1 MLTVKKA
8 STGCHEPAGAF
19 FEWNGG
25 SFMSKIAILLPKE
38 YMLEQAR
45 NVIREDELDID
56 ILKVIKTSDSVYE
69 ARQAVEQ
76 GAEVVLARGVQ
87 AAFIRQYTNIPVAE
101 LTLTGQE
108 IGLMI
113 ASAKKKVPDKKCP
126 QIALIGFKNMFSDTT
141 YADEL
146 FDIRLKFYDITAIE
160 QAAEKVDL
168 AIQEGADV
176 LLGGDTV
183 NALAAQKGIPAQFI
197 DSTEESIR
205 SAIGVAK
212 KMILTAEAEKNF
224 TAQFETVL
232 DNSYNGILEIDE
244 NKEIMIVNRA
254 GEELFHKKASQL
266 EGTALGKVIPEL
278 EQRYIDDV
286 LSGKRDSFM
295 TSVYVAGV
303 PMMLTAAPIQ
313 YENKIR
319 GAIISLYRN
328 ASVRKNDADEL
339 HSYYLKGYVAYA
351 HFSDIRITGKEMEY
365 CVELSK
371 MYALS
376 KNPVLICGEDG
387 TDKEKLAQCIHNNSS
402 YKAGPFVAVNCSGM
416 TEQMQVDRLFGNPD
430 AEDDSM
436 KKGALAIGDHGT
448 IVISEIEKLSLLCQ
462 YRLYRAIRYDS
473 LIQND
478 LERSQTL
485 DNRIIAITG
494 ADLYQYVEQGR
505 FRQDLY
511 YLLNSLTV
519 EIPPLRKRPQDIRA
533 IVEDCRVRFTKRYA
547 RFPKIAEDAMEALA
561 GFGWQGNEIQL
572 ESFCERLFLTSPKK
586 TITSDYVYFLLDTLY
601 PVKERISEDGTT
613 VIYQH
618 PEAARLTELL
628 EKHQGNRSAVA
639 KELGIST
646 TTLWRRMKKYGVIN
660 KYDLT

>member
-1 MLTVKKA
+1 
-8 STGCHEPAGAF
+8 
-19 FEWNGG
+19 
-25 SFMSKIAILLPKE
+25 
-38 YMLEQAR
+38 MLEQAR

-266 EGTALGKVIPEL
+266 EGTALEKVIPEL

-295 TSVYVAGV
+295 TSVYVTGV

-430 AEDDSM
+430 AEDESM

>member
-1 MLTVKKA
+1 
-8 STGCHEPAGAF
+8 
-19 FEWNGG
+19 
-25 SFMSKIAILLPKE
+25 MSKIAILLPKE

-113 ASAKKKVPDKKCP
+113 ASTKKKVPDKKCP

-146 FDIRLKFYDITAIE
+146 FDIRLKFYDITTIE
-160 QAAEKVDL
+160 QAAEKVDF

-266 EGTALGKVIPEL
+266 EGTALEKVIPEL

-339 HSYYLKGYVAYA
+339 HSYYLKGYVAHA

-430 AEDDSM
+430 AEDESM

-533 IVEDCRVRFTKRYA
+533 IVEDCKVRFTKRYA
-547 RFPKIAEDAMEALA
+547 RFPKIAEDAMEVLA

-613 VIYQH
+613 VVYQH

>member
-1 MLTVKKA
+1 
-8 STGCHEPAGAF
+8 
-19 FEWNGG
+19 
-25 SFMSKIAILLPKE
+25 
-38 YMLEQAR
+38 MLEQAR

-232 DNSYNGILEIDE
+232 DNFYNGILEIDE

-266 EGTALGKVIPEL
+266 EGTALEKVIPEL

-430 AEDDSM
+430 AEDESM

>member
-1 MLTVKKA
+1 
-8 STGCHEPAGAF
+8 
-19 FEWNGG
+19 
-25 SFMSKIAILLPKE
+25 MSKIAILLPKE

-146 FDIRLKFYDITAIE
+146 FGIRLKFYDIAAIE
-160 QAAEKVDL
+160 QAAEKVNL

-266 EGTALGKVIPEL
+266 EGTALEKVIPEL

-339 HSYYLKGYVAYA
+339 HSYYLKGYVAHA

-430 AEDDSM
+430 TEDESM
-436 KKGALAIGDHGT
+436 KKGALAISDHGT

>member
-1 MLTVKKA
+1 
-8 STGCHEPAGAF
+8 
-19 FEWNGG
+19 
-25 SFMSKIAILLPKE
+25 MSKIAILLPKE

-146 FDIRLKFYDITAIE
+146 YDIRLKFYDITAIE

-266 EGTALGKVIPEL
+266 EGTALEKVIPEL

-339 HSYYLKGYVAYA
+339 HSYYLKGYVAHA

-430 AEDDSM
+430 AEDESM
-436 KKGALAIGDHGT
+436 KKGALAISDHGT

-519 EIPPLRKRPQDIRA
+519 EIPPIRKRPQDIRA

>member
-1 MLTVKKA
+1 
-8 STGCHEPAGAF
+8 
-19 FEWNGG
+19 
-25 SFMSKIAILLPKE
+25 MSKIAILLPKE

-212 KMILTAEAEKNF
+212 KMILTTEAEKNF

-266 EGTALGKVIPEL
+266 EGTALEKVIPEL

-339 HSYYLKGYVAYA
+339 HSYYLKGYVAHA

-430 AEDDSM
+430 AEDESM

>member
-1 MLTVKKA
+1 
-8 STGCHEPAGAF
+8 
-19 FEWNGG
+19 
-25 SFMSKIAILLPKE
+25 
-38 YMLEQAR
+38 MLEQAR

-146 FDIRLKFYDITAIE
+146 FDIQLKFYDITAIE

-266 EGTALGKVIPEL
+266 EGTALEKVIPEL

-430 AEDDSM
+430 AEDESM

-618 PEAARLTELL
+618 PEAACLTELL

>member
-1 MLTVKKA
+1 
-8 STGCHEPAGAF
+8 
-19 FEWNGG
+19 
-25 SFMSKIAILLPKE
+25 MSKIAILLPKE

-87 AAFIRQYTNIPVAE
+87 AAFICQYTNIPVAE

-266 EGTALGKVIPEL
+266 EGTALEKVIPEL

-339 HSYYLKGYVAYA
+339 HSYYLKGYVAHA

-430 AEDDSM
+430 AEDESM
-436 KKGALAIGDHGT
+436 KKGALAISDHGT

-462 YRLYRAIRYDS
+462 YRLYRAIRSDS

>member
-1 MLTVKKA
+1 
-8 STGCHEPAGAF
+8 
-19 FEWNGG
+19 
-25 SFMSKIAILLPKE
+25 MSKIAILLPKE

-266 EGTALGKVIPEL
+266 EGTALEKVISEL

-339 HSYYLKGYVAYA
+339 HSYYLKGYVAHA

-430 AEDDSM
+430 AEDESM

>member
-1 MLTVKKA
+1 
-8 STGCHEPAGAF
+8 
-19 FEWNGG
+19 
-25 SFMSKIAILLPKE
+25 MSKIAILLPKE

-266 EGTALGKVIPEL
+266 EGTALEKVIPEL

-339 HSYYLKGYVAYA
+339 HSYYLKGYVAHA

-430 AEDDSM
+430 AEDESM

-494 ADLYQYVEQGR
+494 ADLYQYVGQGR

-561 GFGWQGNEIQL
+561 GFGWKGNEIQL

>member
-1 MLTVKKA
+1 
-8 STGCHEPAGAF
+8 
-19 FEWNGG
+19 
-25 SFMSKIAILLPKE
+25 
-38 YMLEQAR
+38 MLEQAR

-266 EGTALGKVIPEL
+266 EGTALEKVIPEL

-402 YKAGPFVAVNCSGM
+402 YKAGPFVAVNCGGM

-430 AEDDSM
+430 AEDESM

-485 DNRIIAITG
+485 DNRIIAVTG

>member
-1 MLTVKKA
+1 
-8 STGCHEPAGAF
+8 
-19 FEWNGG
+19 
-25 SFMSKIAILLPKE
+25 
-38 YMLEQAR
+38 MLEQAR

-254 GEELFHKKASQL
+254 GEELFHKKAFQL
-266 EGTALGKVIPEL
+266 EGTALEKVIPEL

-339 HSYYLKGYVAYA
+339 HSYYLKGYVAHA

-430 AEDDSM
+430 AEDESM

>member
-1 MLTVKKA
+1 
-8 STGCHEPAGAF
+8 
-19 FEWNGG
+19 
-25 SFMSKIAILLPKE
+25 
-38 YMLEQAR
+38 MLEQAR

-266 EGTALGKVIPEL
+266 EGTALEKVIPEL

-339 HSYYLKGYVAYA
+339 HSYYLKGYVAHA

-430 AEDDSM
+430 AEDGSM

>member
-1 MLTVKKA
+1 
-8 STGCHEPAGAF
+8 
-19 FEWNGG
+19 
-25 SFMSKIAILLPKE
+25 MSKIAILLPKE

-266 EGTALGKVIPEL
+266 EGTALEKVIPEL

-339 HSYYLKGYVAYA
+339 HSYYLKGYVAHA

-365 CVELSK
+365 CVKLSK

-430 AEDDSM
+430 AEDESM

>member
-1 MLTVKKA
+1 
-8 STGCHEPAGAF
+8 
-19 FEWNGG
+19 
-25 SFMSKIAILLPKE
+25 MSKIAILLPKE

-183 NALAAQKGIPAQFI
+183 NALVAQKGIPAQFI

-266 EGTALGKVIPEL
+266 EGTALEKVIPEL

-339 HSYYLKGYVAYA
+339 HSYYLKGYVAHA

-430 AEDDSM
+430 AEDESM

>member
-1 MLTVKKA
+1 
-8 STGCHEPAGAF
+8 
-19 FEWNGG
+19 
-25 SFMSKIAILLPKE
+25 MSKIAILLPKE

-212 KMILTAEAEKNF
+212 KMILTAEVEKNF

-266 EGTALGKVIPEL
+266 EGTALEKVIPEL

-430 AEDDSM
+430 AEDESM

>member
-1 MLTVKKA
+1 
-8 STGCHEPAGAF
+8 
-19 FEWNGG
+19 
-25 SFMSKIAILLPKE
+25 
-38 YMLEQAR
+38 MLEQAR

-266 EGTALGKVIPEL
+266 EGTALEKVIPEL

-303 PMMLTAAPIQ
+303 PVMLTAAPIQ

-430 AEDDSM
+430 AEDESM

-618 PEAARLTELL
+618 PEAACLTELL

>member
-1 MLTVKKA
+1 
-8 STGCHEPAGAF
+8 
-19 FEWNGG
+19 
-25 SFMSKIAILLPKE
+25 
-38 YMLEQAR
+38 MLEQAR

-176 LLGGDTV
+176 LLGDDTV

-266 EGTALGKVIPEL
+266 EGTALEKVIPEL

-339 HSYYLKGYVAYA
+339 HSYYLKGYVAHA

-430 AEDDSM
+430 AEDESM

>member
-1 MLTVKKA
+1 
-8 STGCHEPAGAF
+8 
-19 FEWNGG
+19 
-25 SFMSKIAILLPKE
+25 MSKIAILLPKE

-69 ARQAVEQ
+69 ARQAIEQ

-266 EGTALGKVIPEL
+266 EGTALEKVIPEL

-339 HSYYLKGYVAYA
+339 HSYYLKGYVAHA

-430 AEDDSM
+430 AEDESM

-639 KELGIST
+639 RELGIST

>member
-1 MLTVKKA
+1 
-8 STGCHEPAGAF
+8 
-19 FEWNGG
+19 
-25 SFMSKIAILLPKE
+25 MSKIAILLPKE

-56 ILKVIKTSDSVYE
+56 ILKVIKTSNSVYE

-266 EGTALGKVIPEL
+266 EGTALEKVIPEL

-339 HSYYLKGYVAYA
+339 HSYYLKGYVAHA

-430 AEDDSM
+430 AEDESM

>member
-1 MLTVKKA
+1 
-8 STGCHEPAGAF
+8 
-19 FEWNGG
+19 
-25 SFMSKIAILLPKE
+25 MSKIAILLPKE

-266 EGTALGKVIPEL
+266 EGTALEKVIPEL

-339 HSYYLKGYVAYA
+339 HSYYLKGYVAHA

-430 AEDDSM
+430 AEDESM

-519 EIPPLRKRPQDIRA
+519 EIPPLRKRLQDIRA

>member
-1 MLTVKKA
+1 
-8 STGCHEPAGAF
+8 
-19 FEWNGG
+19 
-25 SFMSKIAILLPKE
+25 
-38 YMLEQAR
+38 MLEQAR

-146 FDIRLKFYDITAIE
+146 FDIRLKFYDIAAIE

-266 EGTALGKVIPEL
+266 EGTALEKVIPEL

-339 HSYYLKGYVAYA
+339 HSYYLKGYVAHA

-430 AEDDSM
+430 AEDESM
-436 KKGALAIGDHGT
+436 KKGALAISDHGT

>member
-1 MLTVKKA
+1 
-8 STGCHEPAGAF
+8 
-19 FEWNGG
+19 
-25 SFMSKIAILLPKE
+25 MSKIAILLPKE

-146 FDIRLKFYDITAIE
+146 YDIRLKFYDITAIE

-266 EGTALGKVIPEL
+266 EGTALEKVIPEL

-295 TSVYVAGV
+295 TSVYVTGV

-339 HSYYLKGYVAYA
+339 HSYYLKGYVAHA

-430 AEDDSM
+430 AEDESM

-519 EIPPLRKRPQDIRA
+519 EIPPIRKRPQDIRA

>member
-1 MLTVKKA
+1 
-8 STGCHEPAGAF
+8 
-19 FEWNGG
+19 
-25 SFMSKIAILLPKE
+25 
-38 YMLEQAR
+38 MLEQAR

-266 EGTALGKVIPEL
+266 EGTALEKVIPEL

-339 HSYYLKGYVAYA
+339 HSYYLKGYVAHA

-430 AEDDSM
+430 AEDESM
-436 KKGALAIGDHGT
+436 KKGALAISDHGT

-639 KELGIST
+639 NELGIST

>member
-1 MLTVKKA
+1 
-8 STGCHEPAGAF
+8 
-19 FEWNGG
+19 
-25 SFMSKIAILLPKE
+25 MSKIAILLPKE

-266 EGTALGKVIPEL
+266 EGTALEKVIPEL

-339 HSYYLKGYVAYA
+339 HSYYLKGYVAHA

-430 AEDDSM
+430 AEDESM

-586 TITSDYVYFLLDTLY
+586 TITGDYVYFLLDTLY

-618 PEAARLTELL
+618 PETARLTELL

>member
-1 MLTVKKA
+1 
-8 STGCHEPAGAF
+8 
-19 FEWNGG
+19 
-25 SFMSKIAILLPKE
+25 MSKIAILLPKE

-45 NVIREDELDID
+45 NVNREDELDID

-266 EGTALGKVIPEL
+266 EGTALEKVIPEL

-339 HSYYLKGYVAYA
+339 HSYYLKGYVAHA

-430 AEDDSM
+430 AEDESM
-436 KKGALAIGDHGT
+436 KKGALALGDHGT

-485 DNRIIAITG
+485 DNRIIAVTG

>member
-1 MLTVKKA
+1 
-8 STGCHEPAGAF
+8 
-19 FEWNGG
+19 
-25 SFMSKIAILLPKE
+25 
-38 YMLEQAR
+38 MLEQAR

-69 ARQAVEQ
+69 ARQAIEQ

-266 EGTALGKVIPEL
+266 EGTALEKVIPEL

-339 HSYYLKGYVAYA
+339 HSYYLKGYVAPA

-430 AEDDSM
+430 AEDESM

-639 KELGIST
+639 RELGIST

>member
-1 MLTVKKA
+1 
-8 STGCHEPAGAF
+8 
-19 FEWNGG
+19 
-25 SFMSKIAILLPKE
+25 MSKIAILLPKE

-45 NVIREDELDID
+45 NVLREDELDID

-266 EGTALGKVIPEL
+266 EGTALEKVIPEL

-430 AEDDSM
+430 AEDESM

>member
-1 MLTVKKA
+1 
-8 STGCHEPAGAF
+8 
-19 FEWNGG
+19 
-25 SFMSKIAILLPKE
+25 MSKIAILLPKE

-146 FDIRLKFYDITAIE
+146 FDIRLKFYDIAAIE

-266 EGTALGKVIPEL
+266 EGTALEKVIPEL

-339 HSYYLKGYVAYA
+339 HSYYLKGYVAHA

-430 AEDDSM
+430 AEDESM

>member
-1 MLTVKKA
+1 
-8 STGCHEPAGAF
+8 
-19 FEWNGG
+19 
-25 SFMSKIAILLPKE
+25 MSKIAILLPKE

-45 NVIREDELDID
+45 NVIQEDELDID

-266 EGTALGKVIPEL
+266 EGTALEKVIPEL

-430 AEDDSM
+430 AEDESM

>member
-1 MLTVKKA
+1 MPWA
-8 STGCHEPAGAF
+8 CRGF

-25 SFMSKIAILLPKE
+25 PFMSKIAILLPKE

-266 EGTALGKVIPEL
+266 EGTALEKVIPEL

-339 HSYYLKGYVAYA
+339 HSYYLKGYVAHA

-430 AEDDSM
+430 AEDESM

-485 DNRIIAITG
+485 DNRIIAVTG

>member
-1 MLTVKKA
+1 
-8 STGCHEPAGAF
+8 
-19 FEWNGG
+19 
-25 SFMSKIAILLPKE
+25 MSKIAILLPKE

-266 EGTALGKVIPEL
+266 EGTALEKVIPEL

-339 HSYYLKGYVAYA
+339 HSYYLKGYVAHA

-402 YKAGPFVAVNCSGM
+402 YKAGPFVAVNSSGM

-430 AEDDSM
+430 AEDESM

-448 IVISEIEKLSLLCQ
+448 VVISEIEKLSLLCQ

-639 KELGIST
+639 RELGIST

>member
-1 MLTVKKA
+1 
-8 STGCHEPAGAF
+8 
-19 FEWNGG
+19 
-25 SFMSKIAILLPKE
+25 MSKIAILLPKE

-266 EGTALGKVIPEL
+266 EGTALEKVIPEL

-339 HSYYLKGYVAYA
+339 HSYYLKGYVAHA

-402 YKAGPFVAVNCSGM
+402 YKAGSFVAVNCSGM

-430 AEDDSM
+430 AEDESM

-572 ESFCERLFLTSPKK
+572 KSFCERLFLTSPKK

>member
-1 MLTVKKA
+1 
-8 STGCHEPAGAF
+8 
-19 FEWNGG
+19 
-25 SFMSKIAILLPKE
+25 MSKIAILLPKE

-266 EGTALGKVIPEL
+266 EGTALEKVIPEL

-339 HSYYLKGYVAYA
+339 HSYYLKGYVAHA

-416 TEQMQVDRLFGNPD
+416 TEQMQEDRLFGNPD
-430 AEDDSM
+430 AEDESM

>member
-1 MLTVKKA
+1 
-8 STGCHEPAGAF
+8 
-19 FEWNGG
+19 
-25 SFMSKIAILLPKE
+25 MSKIAILLPKE

-45 NVIREDELDID
+45 NVIREDELEID

-113 ASAKKKVPDKKCP
+113 ASAKRKVPDKKCP

-146 FDIRLKFYDITAIE
+146 YDIRLKFYDITAIE
-160 QAAEKVDL
+160 QAAEKVNL

-183 NALAAQKGIPAQFI
+183 NALAAQKGIPSQFI

-266 EGTALGKVIPEL
+266 EGTALEKVIPEL

-339 HSYYLKGYVAYA
+339 HSYYLKGYVAHA

-485 DNRIIAITG
+485 DNRIIAISG
-494 ADLYQYVEQGR
+494 ADLYQHVEQGR

-572 ESFCERLFLTSPKK
+572 EAFCERLFLTSPKK

-601 PVKERISEDGTT
+601 PVKEKISEDGTT

-618 PEAARLTELL
+618 PEVARLTELL

>member
-1 MLTVKKA
+1 
-8 STGCHEPAGAF
+8 
-19 FEWNGG
+19 
-25 SFMSKIAILLPKE
+25 MSKIAILLPKE

-328 ASVRKNDADEL
+328 ASVRKNDEDEL

-430 AEDDSM
+430 AEDESM

>member
-1 MLTVKKA
+1 
-8 STGCHEPAGAF
+8 
-19 FEWNGG
+19 
-25 SFMSKIAILLPKE
+25 MSKIAILFPKE

-101 LTLTGQE
+101 MTLTGQE

-160 QAAEKVDL
+160 QAAEKVNL

-266 EGTALGKVIPEL
+266 EGTALEKVIPEL

-339 HSYYLKGYVAYA
+339 HSYYLKGYVAHA

-430 AEDDSM
+430 AEDESM
-436 KKGALAIGDHGT
+436 KKGALAISDHGT

-519 EIPPLRKRPQDIRA
+519 EIPPIRKRPQDIRA

-547 RFPKIAEDAMEALA
+547 RFPKIAEDAMEVLA

>member
-1 MLTVKKA
+1 
-8 STGCHEPAGAF
+8 
-19 FEWNGG
+19 
-25 SFMSKIAILLPKE
+25 MSKIAILLPKE

-266 EGTALGKVIPEL
+266 EGTALEKVIPEL

-319 GAIISLYRN
+319 GAIITLYRN

-339 HSYYLKGYVAYA
+339 HSYYLKGYVAHA

-430 AEDDSM
+430 AEDESM